1 MNSGSPNVLY
11 PFKRPWMRESGA
23 AAPAAGNTGIKGI
36 VAGGLTG
43 GIDICITYPTEYIKT
58 QLQLDEK
65 GDKKK
70 YDGII
75 DCVKKTIKNHG
86 FFGLYR
92 GLSILIYGS
101 IPKFGI
107 RFGAFETFKKQ
118 FLAEDGSLPPSRRFL
133 SGMGA
138 GVTEAIIAVTPMET
152 IKVKFI
158 NDQRTGN
165 PRYKG
170 LVHGIALIIKEQG
183 IGGIYK
189 GVVPTILKQGSN
201 QGIRF
206 FVMETLKEL
215 YKGGDRDK
223 KIPKY
228 VVGAFGAFAGAC
240 SVYGN
245 NPIDVVKTRMQS
257 FEAAKYKGTVDCCL
271 QILKNEG
278 PFAFYKGTVP
288 RLGKV
293 CLDVAL
299 TFMIYETFMDLFNKI
314 WP

>member
-1 MNSGSPNVLY
+1 MDKCSPSVIHI
-11 PFKRPWMRESGA
+11 FKRPWMKENCAAA
-23 AAPAAGNTGIKGI
+23 AAPTGNLGLKGI
-36 VAGGLTG
+36 LAGGLTG

-228 VVGAFGAFAGAC
+228 VVGAFGAFAGM
-240 SVYGN
+240 Y
-245 NPIDVVKTRMQS
+245 VVL
-257 FEAAKYKGTVDCCL
+257 V
-271 QILKNEG
+271 
-278 PFAFYKGTVP
+278 
-288 RLGKV
+288 
-293 CLDVAL
+293 
-299 TFMIYETFMDLFNKI
+299 
-314 WP
+314 